1 MRSLKH
7 STNLHL
13 DAAAS
18 VYSHAKELR
27 RSQTE
32 AEQKLW
38 ALLRNRQ
45 VKGKKFRRQ
54 HAIANYVVDFYCH
67 ECKLAIELDGLHHK
81 TTEAKEYD
89 NARTKLLSE
98 YGIIVLRFW
107 NAEVMNEPERVLQQ
121 ISSCL

>member
-38 ALLRNRQ
+38 AVLRNRQ

-67 ECKLAIELDGLHHK
+67 ECKLALELDGIHHK

-121 ISSCL
+121 ISSRL

>member
-32 AEQKLW
+32 AEQRLW

-81 TTEAKEYD
+81 ATEAKEYD

>member
-1 MRSLKH
+1 MRSRKH

-67 ECKLAIELDGLHHK
+67 ECKLVTELDYIHHK